1 MNFLA
6 HFYLAYGDEERLVGQ
21 FIADAV
27 KGKQVHDYSDNI
39 RDGILQH
46 RLIDTMTDSHGAVSK
61 LRAAIREDIGLLSS
75 IAIDVYLDHALATQ
89 WSRFHG
95 TPLKEFSQKCY
106 SQLEKHK
113 ALLPE
118 RMQIT
123 LHYMKQYDWLSH
135 YEQQEGII
143 RSLRGMSSRVRGG
156 EKLLVAIDKFPLL
169 IPSIHETFEQVF
181 SDLTV
186 AVKDHISGTNSSYL
200 DSNHYY

>member
-27 KGKQVHDYSDNI
+27 KGKQVLDYPDKI

-46 RLIDTMTDSHGAVSK
+46 RIIDTITDSHGAVSK
-61 LRAAIREDIGLLSS
+61 LRAEIREHIGLLSS

-89 WSRFHG
+89 WSRFHAM
-95 TPLKEFSQKCY
+95 PLSEFSQQCY

-113 ALLPE
+113 AVMPE
-118 RMQIT
+118 RMQT
-123 LHYMKQYDWLSH
+123 ALHYMQQYDWLTH
-135 YEQQEGII
+135 YQEQEGII

-169 IPSIHETFEQVF
+169 IPSINETFDMVF
-181 SDLTV
+181 HDLTK
-186 AVKDHISGTNSSYL
+186 AVKEHISGTNSSYL

>member
-46 RLIDTMTDSHGAVSK
+46 RLIDTMTDSHSAVSK

-95 TPLKEFSQKCY
+95 TPLSEFSQQCY

-169 IPSIHETFEQVF
+169 IPSIQETFEQVF
-181 SDLTV
+181 NDLTI